1 MTDSALRRASNL
13 AGLLLLVQAIVLTI
27 ILAASRSRVLL
38 PITAHLPGGQGG
50 STERF
55 VLARLDLG
63 VGVVVLCVLVA
74 VARLATGFPTGVSR
88 ASDALQ
94 SHRRTVR
101 WIEFAFSSSITV
113 FLVAQLNGISDVG
126 TLVLS
131 YAITS
136 GVTLF
141 SVLQD
146 RAPET
151 TGRMLPLWFAA
162 AIGIV
167 PWGVIAFYQV
177 GALIVGNPPSALV
190 RVITVTMLVF
200 SLAHFLIQWR
210 EQRVAATGALPAA
223 ERRYV
228 LLSLGGTSVFAWLV
242 VLGVVVAAG
251 GAGV

>member
-1 MTDSALRRASNL
+1 MTDPALRRASTF
-13 AGLLLLVQAIVLTI
+13 AGLLLLVQAIVLAI
-27 ILAASRSRVLL
+27 ILAATQSQVLL
-38 PITAHLPGGQGG
+38 PITALLSGGQDG

-74 VARLATGFPTGVSR
+74 VARLVTAVPKGMSLYG
-88 ASDALQ
+88 DALQ
-94 SHRRTVR
+94 SNGRAVRR
-101 WIEFAFSSSITV
+101 IEFAFSSSITV
-113 FLVAQLNGISDVG
+113 LLVAELNGISDVG

-167 PWGVIAFYQV
+167 PWGVIAYHQV
-177 GALIVGNPPSALV
+177 GALIVGDPPSVMA
-190 RVITVTMLVF
+190 RVITLTMLVF
-200 SLAHFLIQWR
+200 YLAHFLSQWR

-242 VLGVVVAAG
+242 VLGVVGATG